1 MSFGWGLGSGRQR
14 GSELKDNLVAILF
27 VIVFFGAI
35 VGMYLM
41 CSRVTSD
48 AYRTVYGD
56 ATPDPAAVAESAN
69 APLYD
74 GGDGRR
80 TTRVALLV
88 DATEDG
94 APERGEIAGPDQAVN
109 YLYYTRAK
117 RHITVS
123 VQGGVIPVSARGG
136 IIPVV
141 AVIGPDGE
149 VLAREDNEGGATRVE
164 LAADLPTAGYYTIRV
179 GASADSTGSAYML
192 EFQTPGYFSPWE
204 WPKLLDALP
213 VLILLL
219 AGAVFLIGKVLRVP
233 VKGAAD
239 LLRGLFLASTGQR
252 DPLESVHISP
262 PQTMLVQRPPE
273 GYAPRYEPVL
283 DKLDQETLDRL
294 RITTLSE
301 ALDEEHAGEEGDAA
315 GEDASPPAA
324 EP

>member
-14 GSELKDNLVAILF
+14 GSELKDNLAAILS
-27 VIVFFGAI
+27 VIVLFGAI

-41 CSRVTSD
+41 CSRVTSG
-48 AYRTVYGD
+48 AYRAIYGD
-56 ATPDPAAVAESAN
+56 ATPDPAAVAESVN
-69 APLYD
+69 AHLYD
-74 GGDGRR
+74 GGDGRQ

-88 DATEDG
+88 DATEEG
-94 APERGEIAGPDQAVN
+94 APELGEIAGPDQAVN

-123 VQGGVIPVSARGG
+123 VQGG
-136 IIPVV
+136 IIPIV

-149 VLAREDNEGGATRVE
+149 VLAREDNEDGAARVE

-179 GASADSTGSAYML
+179 SASADSTRPGYAL

-219 AGAVFLIGKVLRVP
+219 AGIVFLIGKVLRVP
-233 VKGAAD
+233 VGGAAD
-239 LLRGLFLASTGQR
+239 LLRGLFRASVGER
-252 DPLESVHISP
+252 DPLESIP
-262 PQTMLVQRPPE
+262 PPALEMRIVQHPPD
-273 GYAPRYEPVL
+273 GYVPHYYKAL
-283 DKLDQETLDRL
+283 DGTLEELDPELLDRL

-301 ALDEEHAGEEGDAA
+301 ALDEELAGEKDDTA